1 MTPRFLIVAFC
12 TVLAV
17 AAVSAQGPQPQRTA
31 LSGAL
36 STFAPDGATADK
48 SNAAAPRAVLDKYCV
63 GCHNARLKTAGLALD
78 QLDLSRLS
86 DQAALGEK
94 VALKLRAGMM
104 PPPRSPR
111 PDRETL
117 DGLITWM
124 EHELDSH
131 GVPSLAAPGIHRLNR
146 VEYQNTIRDLLGL
159 KIDAARLLP
168 SDNSTH
174 GFDNIAGALTM
185 SPALMEAY
193 LSAAGKISRLAMASN
208 TAPTFAEFN
217 VPDDATQNYH
227 VEGLPF
233 GTRGGTLIEHEFPAD
248 GEYVFKIVPIFEG
261 NMGQANDPFG
271 QILGERL
278 AVTIDGQQR
287 KLFDWDKEIRGA
299 ARSGVP
305 TPAIPVKAGLHK
317 VGVTFLAN
325 HYAPD
330 NNINEVFLRAT
341 IETGGIPG
349 YQFFPHLGK
358 VRIEGP
364 LNAIRATDTPSRR
377 KILVCRP
384 TSPASA
390 TASAR
395 LRRDSPEA
403 HGNGSAAITASEEGC
418 ARTILGTL
426 ARRAFRR
433 TVTPDDIGVLMEFYA
448 SGRRAGSF
456 DDGIEKALRRLLA
469 DPQFVYRGEVAPAN
483 VPAGGTYRISDLA
496 LASRLSFFLWSSI
509 PDDELLTL
517 AEQGRLRDPST
528 LEKQVRRMVA
538 DPRSTELIRNF
549 AGQWLNLRALDTI
562 APNPSV
568 YPDFDDN
575 LRDAFRREVELLFD
589 SIVHEDRGV
598 VELLTAD
605 YTFVDERLARH
616 YGIPNVYG
624 SRFRRVTLGA
634 DLDVRRG
641 LLGKGA
647 LMSVTSQAT
656 RTSPVTRGKWFLQ
669 TFLGVSPPDP
679 PANVPPVKPSQQDS
693 AGNAKE
699 PTMRERMTLHHTNAV
714 CASCHS
720 LFEPIGLSL
729 ENFDGIGAWRL
740 TDEGQ
745 PIDATG
751 VLVNG
756 TKIDGVASLREVV
769 TQNSEQFVRVMT
781 EKLLTYGL
789 GRGVEY
795 QDMPLVRSI
804 VRDAAGS
811 NYRFSTLVLGVVKSA
826 PFQNNVKGA
835 DILAANR

>member
-1 MTPRFLIVAFC
+1 MFQRVLVGGFL
-12 TVLAV
+12 TLLAV
-17 AAVSAQGPQPQRTA
+17 AAVSGQGSQGQRPQRQSA
-31 LSGAL
+31 VPRAS
-36 STFAPDGATADK
+36 APVD
-48 SNAAAPRAVLDKYCV
+48 AAAQRAVMDTYCV
-63 GCHNARLKTAGLALD
+63 GCHNTRLKTGGLALD
-78 QLDLSRLS
+78 QLDLTRLA
-86 DQAALGEK
+86 DHAEVAEK
-94 VALKLRAGMM
+94 VALKVRSGLM

-111 PDRETL
+111 PDQATL

-124 EHELDSH
+124 ERELDAH
-131 GVPSLAAPGIHRLNR
+131 AVPSLAAPGIHRLNR
-146 VEYQNTIRDLLGL
+146 TEYQNVVRDLIGL
-159 KIDAARLLP
+159 KIDAGRFLP
-168 SDNSTH
+168 SDNSTY

-185 SPALMEAY
+185 SPALMEGY

-208 TAPTFAEFN
+208 TAPTFVEFN

-278 AVTIDGQQR
+278 AVTIDGLEV
-287 KLFDWDKEIRGA
+287 KVFDWDKEIRGA

-305 TPAIPVKAGLHK
+305 TSPIRVTAGLHK
-317 VGVTFLAN
+317 IGITFLAN

-364 LNAIRATDTPSRR
+364 VNASRAADTPSRR
-377 KILVCRP
+377 KILACRP
-384 TSPASA
+384 PAGASP
-390 TASAR
+390 R
-395 LRRDSPEA
+395 Q
-403 HGNGSAAITASEEGC
+403 EETC

-426 ARRAFRR
+426 ARKAFRR
-433 TVTPDDIGVLMEFYA
+433 PATPDDIGMLMEFYA

-469 DPQFVYRGEVAPAN
+469 DPEFVYRREVAPAT
-483 VPAGGTYRISDLA
+483 VKVGGSYRISDLA
-496 LASRLSFFLWSSI
+496 LASRLSFFLWSSM

-517 AEQGRLRDPST
+517 AEQGRLREPAV
-528 LEKQVRRMVA
+528 LETQVRRMVS
-538 DPRSTELIRNF
+538 DPKSTELIRNF

-589 SIVHEDRGV
+589 SIVHEDRSV
-598 VELLTAD
+598 LEFLTAD

-624 SRFRRVTLGA
+624 SRFRRVNLGA
-634 DLDVRRG
+634 DLDMRRG

-647 LMSVTSQAT
+647 LLSVTSQAT
-656 RTSPVTRGKWFLQ
+656 RTSPVTRGKRFLE

-679 PANVPPVKPSQQDS
+679 PPNVPLIKPPVQDNT
-693 AGNAKE
+693 GNAKE
-699 PTMRERMTLHHTNAV
+699 PTMRERLAMHHVNPT
-714 CASCHS
+714 CSSCHS
-720 LFEPIGLSL
+720 LFEPIGIAL
-729 ENFDGIGAWRL
+729 ENFDGVGAWRL
-740 TDEGQ
+740 KDEGQ
-745 PIDATG
+745 PIDPTG
-751 VLVNG
+751 VLANG
-756 TKIDGVASLREVV
+756 TKIDGVASLRDVLMR
-769 TQNSEQFVRVMT
+769 SSDLFVRVVT

-789 GRGVEY
+789 GRGVEH

-804 VRDAAGS
+804 ARDAAGGG
-811 NYRFSTLVLGVVKSA
+811 YRFSALVLGVVKSA
-826 PFQNNVKGA
+826 PFQTNVRGAEVKGA
-835 DILAANR
+835 ETQRAAR

>member
-1 MTPRFLIVAFC
+1 MFQRVCVGAFLA
-12 TVLAV
+12 LL
-17 AAVSAQGPQPQRTA
+17 AVSAVSGQGSQRQRAVPTT
-31 LSGAL
+31 SP
-36 STFAPDGATADK
+36 SAP
-48 SNAAAPRAVLDKYCV
+48 AAAPRAVLDKYCV
-63 GCHNARLKTAGLALD
+63 GCHNTRLKTGGLALD
-78 QLDLSRLS
+78 QMDLSRLA
-86 DQAALGEK
+86 DHAEVAEK
-94 VALKLRAGMM
+94 VALKVRAGLM

-111 PDRETL
+111 PDQATL
-117 DGLITWM
+117 DGLVTWM
-124 EHELDSH
+124 EDELDGH
-131 GVPSLAAPGIHRLNR
+131 AVPSLAAPGIHRLNR
-146 VEYQNTIRDLLGL
+146 TEYQNVIRDLIGL
-159 KIDAARLLP
+159 KIDAARFLP
-168 SDNSTH
+168 SDNSTS

-208 TAPTFAEFN
+208 TAPTFVEFN

-233 GTRGGTLIEHEFPAD
+233 GTRGGTLIEHEFPSD

-278 AVTIDGQQR
+278 AITIDGQEV

-305 TPAIPVKAGLHK
+305 TPAIPVKAGLHR
-317 VGVTFLAN
+317 VGITFLAN

-364 LNAIRATDTPSRR
+364 VNASRASDTPSRR
-377 KILVCRP
+377 KILTCRP
-384 TSPASA
+384 TSRSA
-390 TASAR
+390 

-403 HGNGSAAITASEEGC
+403 NGNGSAAGLTEDAC
-418 ARTILGTL
+418 ARKILGTL

-433 TVTPDDIGVLMEFYA
+433 PATSDDIGMLMEFYG

-469 DPQFVYRGEVAPAN
+469 DPEFVYRREVAPAN
-483 VPAGGTYRISDLA
+483 VRVGGSYRISDLA
-496 LASRLSFFLWSSI
+496 LASRLSFFLWSTM
-509 PDDELLTL
+509 PDDQLLTL
-517 AEQGRLRDPST
+517 AEQGRLREPAV
-528 LEKQVRRMVA
+528 LEKQVHRMVS
-538 DPRSTELIRNF
+538 DPRSMELIRNF
-549 AGQWLNLRALDTI
+549 AGQWLNLRALDTVQ
-562 APNPSV
+562 PNPSV

-589 SIVHEDRGV
+589 TIVHEDHSV
-598 VELLTAD
+598 LEFLNAD

-624 SRFRRVTLGA
+624 SRFRRVNLGA
-634 DLDVRRG
+634 DLDMRRG

-647 LMSVTSQAT
+647 LLSVTSQAT
-656 RTSPVTRGKWFLQ
+656 RTSPVTRGKRFLE

-679 PANVPPVKPSQQDS
+679 PPNVPMITPPPPDNT
-693 AGNAKE
+693 GNAKE
-699 PTMRERMTLHHTNAV
+699 PTMRQRLAMHHVNPT
-714 CASCHS
+714 CSSCHS
-720 LFEPIGLSL
+720 LFEPIGIAL
-729 ENFDGIGAWRL
+729 ENFDGVGAWRL
-740 TDEGQ
+740 EDEGQ
-745 PIDATG
+745 PIDPTG
-751 VLVNG
+751 VLANG
-756 TKIDGVASLREVV
+756 TKIDGVASLRDVLMR
-769 TQNSEQFVRVMT
+769 NSDMFVRVIA

-789 GRGVEY
+789 GRGVEH

-804 VRDAAGS
+804 ARDAAGGG
-811 NYRFSTLVLGVVKSA
+811 YRFSTLVLGVVKSA
-826 PFQNNVKGA
+826 PFQTNVRGAEVKGPE
-835 DILAANR
+835 LKRAAR